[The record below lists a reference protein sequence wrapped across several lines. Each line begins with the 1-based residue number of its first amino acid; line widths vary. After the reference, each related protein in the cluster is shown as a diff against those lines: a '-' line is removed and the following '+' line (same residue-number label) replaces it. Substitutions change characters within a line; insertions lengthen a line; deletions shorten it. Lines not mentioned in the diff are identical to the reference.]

1 MPRKRNLY
9 EVVVLLTA
17 KQIKEIQWCT
27 REEWSFSRKLI
38 RWWVDY
44 KRGTIPEIPVK
55 ELLIDGEDLYVIPED
70 GTGVPMWKVKHT
82 DQLQ

>member
-17 KQIKEIQWCT
+17 KQIKEIQWYT
-27 REEWSFSRKLI
+27 REEWSFSRKMI

-82 DQLQ
+82 DQLE